1 MVRDHLVLRIIRP
14 GAGSTYMVEDGERMR
29 MYAYLGICIAVVAVS
44 FSAILIRWSDADFLA
59 IAAGRMIIS
68 ALLLAPFALLMYRT
82 ELFGLSRRDALLM
95 VGIGAV
101 LATHFS
107 LWIASLEHTSVA
119 SSVLLVTSHPLL
131 VGVVG
136 HFFMGERLSKLNVI
150 GITIGLFGLVILTR
164 GDATSGSDTLYG
176 DILAF
181 MGGVAAGIYILAGR
195 STRKH
200 ISLIVY
206 AFVVYSSCAIILL
219 IAVVFTGNE
228 LFTLPADQWMLFLVM
243 AIGPSILGHTMYNW
257 TLRYVP
263 ASVVSVSL
271 LGEPVG
277 STALAFLLLSESPPD
292 TAVIGGVV
300 ILMGII
306 LASWGVGSRQS
317 DVTAAAI

>member
-1 MVRDHLVLRIIRP
+1 
-14 GAGSTYMVEDGERMR
+14 MVEDEERMR
-29 MYAYLGICIAVVAVS
+29 RYAYLGVCIAVVAVS
-44 FSAILIRWSDADFLA
+44 FSAILIRWSEADFLA

-68 ALLLAPFALLMYRT
+68 ALIMAPFALLMYRT
-82 ELFGLSRRDALLM
+82 ELLGLSRKDALLM

-107 LWIASLEHTSVA
+107 LWIASLEYTSVA

-136 HFFMGERLSKLNVI
+136 HFFLGERLSKLNVL

-164 GDATSGSDTLYG
+164 GDAASGSDTLYG

-181 MGGVAAGIYILAGR
+181 LGGVAAGVYILAGR
-195 STRKH
+195 STRKR
-200 ISLIVY
+200 ISLVVY

-219 IAVVFTGNE
+219 IAAIFTSTE
-228 LFTLPADQWMLFLVM
+228 LFTLPADQWALFLLM

-277 STALAFLLLSESPPD
+277 STALAFILLSESPPE
-292 TAVIGGVV
+292 TAVLGGAI

-306 LASWGVGSRQS
+306 LASWGVGSRQAEM
-317 DVTAAAI
+317 TAAVT